1 MQVKQAHALQIR
13 TILRKLTLRGVLTP
27 ESASHL
33 SALPPSIPPMMPA
46 MPAMSGST
54 ALNWEGISLTAGHG
68 PSEDNLQAQLDA
80 LEAGL
85 APLSDVQGNDFQ
97 VQRLRPLLP

>member
-1 MQVKQAHALQIR
+1 MQVKQAHTLQIR

-33 SALPPSIPPMMPA
+33 SALPPSVPPM

-54 ALNWEGISLTAGHG
+54 ALNWEGISLAAGHG
-68 PSEDNLQAQLDA
+68 PSEDHLQAQLDA

-85 APLSDVQGNDFQ
+85 LPLRDVQGNDFQ
-97 VQRLRPLLP
+97 VQRFRPLLP